1 MAREPTSLI
10 SDSIPASGDPLE
22 DGEEVIVEEAVDP
35 EERTGLDELFEDE
48 DGSVVLGRLEDL
60 VQEQVES
67 EPDANLAEIIDER
80 VLMDISSE
88 LLGYY
93 EDDRSSRQEW
103 EDAYTDG
110 LNLLG
115 VKYEERSEPFRGSSG
130 VTHPIIAEAVTQ
142 FQAQAYK
149 ELLPSS
155 GPVRTQ
161 VVGAATPEV
170 KAQAQR
176 VQEFMNYQIMHR
188 MDEYDPEMD
197 RLLFYLPLAGSAFKK
212 VYFDDMLDRAVSKF
226 VPADDLL
233 VPYNATDLQSA
244 SRITH
249 VIRMNTNDIRKQ
261 QAAGFY
267 RDVELTPYQQDDEVR
282 EKERSLIG
290 VEKTS
295 SDDQDCTIL
304 EVHTDLDIPGFEHL
318 NPIDNEETGIKLPY
332 IVTIDEG
339 SSKVL
344 SVRRNWVE
352 GDELYRKVEYFSHYK
367 FLPGLGFYGFG
378 LLHMIGG
385 LGRSA
390 TSILRQ
396 LIDAGTLANLPAGFK
411 ARGIRIRD
419 SDEPLSPGEFRDIDV
434 PGGSLKESI
443 MPLPYKEPSQT
454 LMALLGFVVDAGRRF
469 AAIADMQ
476 VGDGNQNAAVGTTVA
491 LLERGSKVMS
501 AIHKRLHYAQKK
513 EFKMLGRVFS
523 ESLPPVYPYSVYGA
537 EATIKQMDFD
547 ERIDV
552 LPVSDPNIFS
562 MSQRLAL
569 AQTQLQLA
577 QASPQMHN
585 MYEAYRRIYQAIGVH
600 NIEELLPA
608 PKQPEPVDPSMENA
622 NSLSQLPLKAFAGQ
636 DHDAHMT
643 AHILFMKTPLP
654 GSTPPLAAVLQAHLC
669 EHIALKAREQ
679 VQSQMQAQQQQAMQ
693 TDQLPLGIGGPPGM
707 NQPPPGMGQPPPG
720 MGQPP
725 PGMGQQMPQQN
736 DPEAMVAVLIAQY
749 TEEVMAALMPPEEGQ
764 VDPLVELRSKELDIK
779 AADLE
784 RKAKEFSEKLM
795 FEEKKELNKE
805 DMAAEKIDSQ
815 EDIALLRA
823 EVNRERIQRTPAG
836 RGN

>member
-1 MAREPTSLI
+1 MANEPTSLI
-10 SDSIPASGDPLE
+10 DSVLPSQGMPLGGIR
-22 DGEEVIVEEAVDP
+22 DEEVEIEVEEPTDLVA
-35 EERTGLDELFEDE
+35 E
-48 DGSVVLGRLEDL
+48 DGSVDIDFNKIIEERL
-60 VQEQVES
+60 QA
-67 EPDANLAEIIDER
+67 EPDANLAEILDER
-80 VLMDISSE
+80 VLMEISSE
-88 LLGYY
+88 LAGYY
-93 EDDRSSRQEW
+93 EDDKSGRQDW
-103 EDAYTDG
+103 ENAYTEG
-110 LNLLG
+110 LELLG
-115 VKYEERSEPFRGSSG
+115 VKYTPRDQPFRGASG
-130 VTHPIIAEAVTQ
+130 VTHPVIAEAVTQ

-161 VVGAATPEV
+161 VVGASTPEID
-170 KAQAQR
+170 AQSRR
-176 VQEFMNYQIMHR
+176 VQEFMNFQIMNV

-212 VYFDDMLDRAVSKF
+212 IYFDDILDRAVSRF

-233 VPYNATDLQSA
+233 VPYSATDLSSA

-249 VIRMNTNDIRKQ
+249 VIRMNTNDVRKF

-267 RDVELTPYQQDDEVR
+267 RDVDILAHEDDDEVR
-282 EKERSLIG
+282 EKERSLLGI
-290 VEKTS
+290 ERTS
-295 SDDQDCTIL
+295 GDEQDCTLL
-304 EVHTDLDIPGFEHL
+304 EVHTDLDLPGFEHVSPL
-318 NPIDNEETGIKLPY
+318 DGEETGIKLPY
-332 IVTIDEG
+332 IITIDEG

-344 SVRRNWVE
+344 SVRRNWRE
-352 GDELYRKVEYFSHYK
+352 GDEYYKKIQYFSHYK

-434 PGGSLKESI
+434 PGGALRESI

-454 LMALLGFVVDAGRRF
+454 LMALLGFVVEAGQRF
-469 AAIADMQ
+469 AAIADLQ

-501 AIHKRLHYAQKK
+501 AIHKRLHYAQKQ
-513 EFKMLGRVFS
+513 EFKMLARVFA
-523 ESLPPVYPYSVYGA
+523 ESLPPMYPYNVYGA
-537 EATIKQMDFD
+537 ESSVKQTDFD
-547 ERIDV
+547 DRIDV
-552 LPVSDPNIFS
+552 IPVSDPNIFS

-577 QASPQMHN
+577 QASPDMHN
-585 MYEAYRRIYQAIGVH
+585 MYEAYRRIYEAIGVH
-600 NIEELLPA
+600 NIEALLPA
-608 PKQPEPVDPSMENA
+608 PLEPQPMDPASENA
-622 NSLSQLPLKAFAGQ
+622 STIAMQPLKAFPGQ

-643 AHILFMKTPLP
+643 AHIIFMKTPILTA
-654 GSTPPLAAVLQAHLC
+654 TPPLLASLQAHLC
-669 EHIALKAREQ
+669 EHIALKAQQEVEMELQ
-679 VQSQMQAQQQQAMQ
+679 GMQQEIQQQTMQ
-693 TDQLPLGIGGPPGM
+693 IQNAI
-707 NQPPPGMGQPPPG
+707 QMGQISPEMAPPTTQ
-720 MGQPP
+720 MG
-725 PGMGQQMPQQN
+725 N
-736 DPEAMVAVLIAQY
+736 PEAMVANLVAQY
-749 TEEVMAALMPPEEGQ
+749 TEEVMSALMPPEVPP

-784 RKAKEFSEKLM
+784 RKSEEFGQRLLFDVEKEETK
-795 FEEKKELNKE
+795 EEL
-805 DMAAEKIDSQ
+805 AAEKIDSQ

-823 EVNRERIQRTPAG
+823 EVNRERINQGTPG

>member
-1 MAREPTSLI
+1 MAEEPVSLIDGGMPSQGMPLGGMSEEEIEVEEIEEPTDI
-10 SDSIPASGDPLE
+10 
-22 DGEEVIVEEAVDP
+22 EEQ
-35 EERTGLDELFEDE
+35 E
-48 DGSVVLGRLEDL
+48 DGSVVLNFEEMLT
-60 VQEQVES
+60 EQLQA
-67 EPDANLAEIIDER
+67 EPDANLAEVLDER
-80 VLMDISSE
+80 VLMEISSE
-88 LLGYY
+88 LVGYY
-93 EDDRSSRQEW
+93 EDDKAGRQEW
-103 EDAYTDG
+103 EDAYTEG
-110 LNLLG
+110 LDLLG
-115 VKYEERSEPFRGSSG
+115 IKYESREEPFRGSSG
-130 VTHPIIAEAVTQ
+130 VTHPVIAEAVTQ

-161 VVGAATPEV
+161 VVGASTPEV
-170 KAQAQR
+170 ESQSQR
-176 VQEFMNYQIMHR
+176 VQEFMNYQIMNV

-212 VYFDDMLDRAVSKF
+212 VYFDDILDRAVSRF

-233 VPYNATDLQSA
+233 VPYNAADLSSA

-249 VIRMNTNDIRKQ
+249 VIRMNTNDVRKF

-267 RDVELTPYQQDDEVR
+267 RDVDIMAYEDDDEVR
-282 EKERSLIG
+282 EKERDLIG
-290 VEKTS
+290 IERTGG
-295 SDDQDCTIL
+295 DDQDCTLL
-304 EVHTDLDIPGFEHL
+304 EVHTDLDLPGFEHTHPL
-318 NPIDNEETGIKLPY
+318 DGEETGIKLPY

-352 GDELYRKVEYFSHYK
+352 GDEYYKKVQYFTHYK

-434 PGGSLKESI
+434 PGGALRESI

-454 LMALLGFVVDAGRRF
+454 LMSLLGFVVEAGQRF

-476 VGDGNQNAAVGTTVA
+476 VGDGNQQAAVGTTVA

-501 AIHKRLHYAQKK
+501 AIHKRLHYAQKQ
-513 EFKMLGRVFS
+513 EFKMLSRVFA
-523 ESLPPVYPYSVYGA
+523 ESLPPMYPYNVYGA
-537 EATIKQMDFD
+537 ETSIKQADFD
-547 ERIDV
+547 ERVDV
-552 LPVSDPNIFS
+552 IPVSDPNIFS

-577 QASPQMHN
+577 QASPEMHN
-585 MYEAYRRIYQAIGVH
+585 LYEAYRRMYEAIGVH
-600 NIEELLPA
+600 NIEALLPA
-608 PKQPEPVDPSMENA
+608 PQPPQPVDPGVENA
-622 NSLSQLPLKAFAGQ
+622 TALTMKPLQAFPGQ
-636 DHDAHMT
+636 NHDAHIMT
-643 AHILFMKTPLP
+643 HIAFMKTPMVM
-654 GSTPPLAAVLQAHLC
+654 TAPPVQAMLQSYLS
-669 EHIALKAREQ
+669 EHIALKARQE
-679 VQSQMQAQQQQAMQ
+679 VEMQMQQMQQQAMQ
-693 TDQLPLGIGGPPGM
+693 VQQAI
-707 NQPPPGMGQPPPG
+707 QMGQISPEMAPP
-720 MGQPP
+720 
-725 PGMGQQMPQQN
+725 MPQMG
-736 DPEAMVAVLIAQY
+736 DPESMVAELIAQY
-749 TEEVMAALMPPEEGQ
+749 TQEVMAMLMPPDQE
-764 VDPLVELRSKELDIK
+764 DPLVELRAKELDIK
-779 AADLE
+779 ASDIQ
-784 RKAKEFSEKLM
+784 RKAEEFDQRLLFDVAREKTKE
-795 FEEKKELNKE
+795 EL
-805 DMAAEKIDSQ
+805 AAEKIDSQ

-823 EVNRERIQRTPAG
+823 EVNRERIEQGAAG